1 MRSGLKQLGLIGA
14 CALAGASL
22 PAQTFDA
29 PVQVKAGDS
38 FVGHQLNKADR
49 LYPSPALH
57 DLDGDGKLDMVI
69 GDLRGTLTVTTR
81 TKDGWGEEK
90 VLNGADGKP
99 LKFSNW

>member
-1 MRSGLKQLGLIGA
+1 MELGLKQLGLVGT
-14 CALAGASL
+14 CALACAAL
-22 PAQTFDA
+22 VAQTFDA
-29 PVQVKAGDS
+29 PVQVKAGDN
-38 FVGHQLNKADR
+38 FVGNQLNKTDR

-57 DLDGDGKLDMVI
+57 DLDGDGNLEMVI
-69 GDLRGTLTVTTR
+69 GDLRGTLTVTSR